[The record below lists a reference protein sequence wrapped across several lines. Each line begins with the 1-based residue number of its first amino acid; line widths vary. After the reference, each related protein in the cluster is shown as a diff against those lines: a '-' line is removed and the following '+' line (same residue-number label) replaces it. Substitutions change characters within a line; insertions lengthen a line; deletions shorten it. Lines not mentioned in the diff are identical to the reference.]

1 MQASE
6 CSFNTKYPKKPN
18 GITDPEYSIS
28 CGIQY
33 LKSALTAAGVQN
45 PVDMDRIK
53 LALQGY
59 NFGVGYISWALE
71 NYGGYSKAGAV
82 ELSLIHILH
91 RYSSSFSGLQ
101 IISIEAHFQCMCILS
116 WMSLQM

>member
-82 ELSLIHILH
+82 E
-91 RYSSSFSGLQ
+91 YSKQQAKKNGWSSYGDTD
-101 IISIEAHFQCMCILS
+101 
-116 WMSLQM
+116 